1 MISIR
6 NLIRDF
12 YSGELKQTVLKNIN
26 LEIEDGDFLTI
37 MGPSGGGKSTML
49 HIMALLIEPTTG
61 EVYYNN
67 NKLNFKDEKALDNYR
82 RDNIGLIFQ
91 NSNLISCL
99 SPLENLII
107 AMNSKESYSSK
118 KKKCKEL
125 LDKVGLSHKY
135 NSKVSSLSG
144 GEAQRVSVVRALVNN
159 PKVILCDEPTGALDS
174 VNGKKVIEL
183 LINIRKERKCTLI
196 IVTHDES
203 IGQLG
208 ERKIYL
214 KDGELHEMDR
224 NIQNI

>member
-1 MISIR
+1 MITIK
-6 NLIRDF
+6 NLTKDF
-12 YSGELKQTVLKNIN
+12 YSGDLKQNVLKDVN
-26 LEIEDGDFLTI
+26 LEIDHGDFLTI
-37 MGPSGGGKSTML
+37 MGPSGGGKSTVL
-49 HIMALLIEPTTG
+49 HIMGLLIEPTSG

-67 NKLNFKDEKALDNYR
+67 NKINFKNERSLDNCR

-107 AMNSKESYSSK
+107 AMNSKESYNTK

-125 LDKVGLSHKY
+125 LDKVGLSNKY

-144 GEAQRVSVVRALVNN
+144 GEAQRVAVVRALVNE

-174 VNGKKVIEL
+174 VNGKNVIEL
-183 LINIRKERKCTLI
+183 LLNIRKERNCTLI
-196 IVTHDES
+196 IVTHDEK

-214 KDGELHEMDR
+214 KDGELHEMAR
-224 NIQNI
+224 NI

>member
-1 MISIR
+1 MITIR
-6 NLIRDF
+6 NLTKDF
-12 YSGELKQTVLKNIN
+12 YSGDLRQNVLKDVN
-26 LEIEDGDFLTI
+26 LEIDHGDFLTI
-37 MGPSGGGKSTML
+37 MGPSGGGKSTVL
-49 HIMALLIEPTTG
+49 HIMGLLIDPTSG

-67 NKLNFKDEKALDNYR
+67 NKINFKNERSLDNYR

-107 AMNSKESYSSK
+107 AMNSKESYNSK

-125 LDKVGLSHKY
+125 LDKVGLSKKY

-144 GEAQRVSVVRALVNN
+144 GEAQRVAVVRALVND

-174 VNGKKVIEL
+174 VNGKNVIEL
-183 LINIRKERKCTLI
+183 LLNIRKERNCTLI
-196 IVTHDES
+196 IVTHDEK
-203 IGQLG
+203 IGELG

-214 KDGELHEMDR
+214 KDGELHEMAR
-224 NIQNI
+224 NI

>member
-1 MISIR
+1 MITIK
-6 NLIRDF
+6 NITKDF
-12 YSGELKQTVLKNIN
+12 YSGDLRQNVLKDVN
-26 LEIEDGDFLTI
+26 LEIDHGDFLTI
-37 MGPSGGGKSTML
+37 MGPSGGGKSTVL
-49 HIMALLIEPTTG
+49 HIMGLLIEPTSG

-67 NKLNFKDEKALDNYR
+67 NKINFKNERSLDNYR

-107 AMNSKESYSSK
+107 AMNSKESYNSK

-125 LDKVGLSHKY
+125 LDKVGLSKKY

-144 GEAQRVSVVRALVNN
+144 GEAQRVAVVRALVNE

-174 VNGKKVIEL
+174 VNGKNVIEL
-183 LINIRKERKCTLI
+183 LLNIRKERNCTLI
-196 IVTHDES
+196 IVTHDEK
-203 IGQLG
+203 IGELG

-214 KDGELHEMDR
+214 KDGELHEMAR
-224 NIQNI
+224 NL

>member
-1 MISIR
+1 MITIR
-6 NLIRDF
+6 NLTKDF
-12 YSGELKQTVLKNIN
+12 YSGDLRQNVLKDVN
-26 LEIEDGDFLTI
+26 LEIDHGDFLTI
-37 MGPSGGGKSTML
+37 MGPSGGGKSTVL
-49 HIMALLIEPTTG
+49 HIMGLLIEPTSG

-67 NKLNFKDEKALDNYR
+67 NKINFKNERSLDNYR

-107 AMNSKESYSSK
+107 AMNSKERYNSK

-125 LDKVGLSHKY
+125 LDKVGLSKKY

-144 GEAQRVSVVRALVNN
+144 GEAQRVAVVRALVNE

-174 VNGKKVIEL
+174 VNGKNVIEL
-183 LINIRKERKCTLI
+183 LLNIRKERNCTLI
-196 IVTHDES
+196 IVTHDEK
-203 IGQLG
+203 IGELG

-214 KDGELHEMDR
+214 KDGELHEMAR
-224 NIQNI
+224 NL